1 MKSILLIGLGR
12 FGNHIAAKLNEL
24 HHQVMA
30 VDKNEQ
36 RINDALPLVTD
47 AQIGDATNKTFLR
60 SLGVD
65 NYDVCF
71 VAIGDDFQSSLI
83 VTSYLKELGA
93 KKVIARASRNVQ
105 RQFLLRNGADGV
117 VYPEKQL
124 AAWTAIRYTSDHIL
138 DYIALDDEFAI
149 YDVSVPAEWDG
160 KTDPYDPAIN
170 HNPVVNNTAGSIVG
184 YKYFNFDGLRAAR
197 AKRLLVDLVPQG
209 VKGRIVVKVD
219 DPVSGTRLGVIRLS
233 GRQPQERTQLRAC
246 VRRARRLSGKHALFF
261 VFESAT
267 PDRSLCELEG
277 FAFR

>member
-1 MKSILLIGLGR
+1 MKSVLLIGLGR

-36 RINDALPLVTD
+36 RINDVLPLVTD
-47 AQIGDATNKTFLR
+47 AQIGDATNKAFLR

-117 VYPEKQL
+117 VYPEEQL
-124 AAWTAIRYTSDHIL
+124 AAWTAIRYTADHIL
-138 DYIALDDEFAI
+138 DYIALDNEFAI
-149 YDVSVPAEWDG
+149 YDVAVPAEWDG
-160 KTDPYDPAIN
+160 KTVGGLDIRKKYNLNLLA
-170 HNPVVNNTAGSIVG
+170 VRNN
-184 YKYFNFDGLRAAR
+184 
-197 AKRLLVDLVPQG
+197 
-209 VKGRIVVKVD
+209 
-219 DPVSGTRLGVIRLS
+219 GTPSMAVTS
-233 GRQPQERTQLRAC
+233 DTQLKQNQTIL
-246 VRRARRLSGKHALFF
+246 VLGKWK
-261 VFESAT
+261 
-267 PDRSLCELEG
+267 DIQKC
-277 FAFR
+277 FRI

>member
-36 RINDALPLVTD
+36 RINDVLPLVTD
-47 AQIGDATNKTFLR
+47 AQIGDATNKAFLR

-117 VYPEKQL
+117 VYPEEQL

-138 DYIALDDEFAI
+138 DYIALDEYDESGNTMNKREKVI
-149 YDVSVPAEWDG
+149 
-160 KTDPYDPAIN
+160 I
-170 HNPVVNNTAGSIVG
+170 VN
-184 YKYFNFDGLRAAR
+184 YK
-197 AKRLLVDLVPQG
+197 DLN
-209 VKGRIVVKVD
+209 I
-219 DPVSGTRLGVIRLS
+219 
-233 GRQPQERTQLRAC
+233 
-246 VRRARRLSGKHALFF
+246 
-261 VFESAT
+261 
-267 PDRSLCELEG
+267 
-277 FAFR
+277 